1 MFRYF
6 FRKSLIVILLLLI
19 CTASFTSAGEKYSPK
34 WSKIGILPNSRSVD
48 DYNWC
53 GDSSIIYFHITS
65 EMYDDFRGGI
75 MLYDVKTVK
84 RRWISKDSNTGVG
97 FCNADGSVVY
107 WYSKNGLMAYDV
119 KTSRARRTGIDV
131 TKFKVSLH
139 PFSNNNTILVAGVEM
154 DKTADLLTNLQGW
167 RILKVPFDISRS
179 QTCNDGK
186 IILSKEGDYFSF
198 YRKISKGKCRLAI
211 YDTNYNLQ
219 RYIDDLPSRPFIRE
233 LITSGGYY
241 FLERRKN
248 KESRLIKRIDIKTGK
263 TTSYPVQENTQG
275 FDINSKGELIYWVS
289 THKGPNIWFAN
300 KLGDASFLLEY
311 EGSSPRFSTTGKYL
325 YFHEKGVVVL
335 ERK

>member
-19 CTASFTSAGEKYSPK
+19 CTASFASAGEKYSPK
-34 WSKIGILPNSRSVD
+34 WSKVGILPNSRSVD

-75 MLYDVKTVK
+75 MLYDVKTGK

-131 TKFKVSLH
+131 TKFKASICPSLI
-139 PFSNNNTILVAGVEM
+139 NNTILVTGVGRTQLASSLSN
-154 DKTADLLTNLQGW
+154 KLPGW
-167 RILKVPFDISRS
+167 RILIRKDEYRS
-179 QTCNDGK
+179 ITHPCGNNLARDGDYVYYWDKHSHTGKTQLSIYDADGK
-186 IILSKEGDYFSF
+186 
-198 YRKISKGKCRLAI
+198 
-211 YDTNYNLQ
+211 LQ
-219 RYIDDLPSRPFIRE
+219 RVIDNIPINVDDSRVFIV
-233 LITSGGYY
+233 SGGFY
-241 FLERRKN
+241 LLDKSN
-248 KESRLIKRIDIKTGK
+248 HLIKRIDIKTGK

-311 EGSSPRFSTTGKYL
+311 EGSSPRFSPTGKYL